1 MPFRLLAVGD
11 MHLGRRPSRLPGEL
25 AGRSRELGP
34 AGAWASVV
42 EEAINAGVD
51 AVALA
56 GDVVEQETDFFE
68 AYREL
73 HRGVDGLTAA
83 GIRVL
88 GVVGNHDVAVL
99 PRLAEQIEVF
109 ELLGRGGQWQA
120 VQLEGNGEAVTLWG
134 WSFPRARVMESP
146 LAGVQFKRGPGPNL
160 GLLHCDRDQAGSPYA
175 PVSTHDL
182 DAAGLDGWLLGHI
195 HQPDTLTVQ
204 QLSGYLGS
212 VTGMDPG
219 EHGARGPWL
228 ITVDSGRIREVE
240 QWVLAPLRWE
250 RLEVDIEGMSRAEEA
265 RERLLDRL
273 RELDTE
279 VVAARRPANAVG
291 LCVRLT
297 GRSPFGE
304 ASVALFSEQDREHL
318 YDGEGGTHY
327 FVERVENATRPE
339 IPLDELA
346 ERGDPA
352 GLLAR
357 RLLVLEREVDDADR
371 RALVAE
377 ARGKLEAR
385 TREEQWSGLRVQS
398 PDDGATVEL
407 LQRSGMR
414 MLERLLAQR
423 EADA

>member
-25 AGRSRELGP
+25 TGHSGKLGP
-34 AGAWASVV
+34 AGAWARVV
-42 EEAINAGVD
+42 EEAIETRVD

-56 GDVVEQETDFFE
+56 GDVVEQENDFFE

-73 HRGVDGLTAA
+73 HRGVGRLTAA

-88 GVVGNHDVAVL
+88 GVIGNHDVAVL
-99 PRLAEQIEVF
+99 PRLAEQIEAF

-120 VQLEGNGEAVTLWG
+120 AQLESNGEAVTLWG

-146 LAGVQFKRGPGPNL
+146 LAGAQFERGPGANL
-160 GLLHCDRDQAGSPYA
+160 GLLHCDRTQKGSSYA
-175 PVSTHDL
+175 PVSSHEL

-195 HQPDTLTVQ
+195 HQPDALTVQ

-212 VTGMDPG
+212 ATGMGPD

-228 ITVDSGRIREVE
+228 VTVDGGRIRGVE

-250 RLEVDIEGMSRAEEA
+250 RLEVDIEGMSRPEEA
-265 RERLLDRL
+265 RGRLLDCL
-273 RELDTE
+273 RELD
-279 VVAARRPANAVG
+279 VAVAAARRPADAVG
-291 LCVRLT
+291 LRVRFT
-297 GRSPFGE
+297 GCNGLGE
-304 ASVALFSEQDREHL
+304 ASVALFSEQDREQL
-318 YDGEGGTHY
+318 YDGKGGTHY
-327 FVERVENATRPE
+327 FIERLENATRPE

-346 ERGDPA
+346 GRSDPA

-357 RLLVLEREVDDADR
+357 RLLLLERPVDDSER

-377 ARGKLEAR
+377 ARRKLEAR
-385 TREEQWSGLRVQS
+385 AREEWWSGLRVQP
-398 PDDGATVEL
+398 PDDEASAEW

-414 MLERLLAQR
+414 LLERLQAQL

>member
-11 MHLGRRPSRLPGEL
+11 LHLGRRPSRLPGEL
-25 AGRSRELGP
+25 TGQSRELGP
-34 AGAWASVV
+34 AGAWARVL
-42 EEAINAGVD
+42 EEAIETGVD

-56 GDVVEQETDFFE
+56 GDVVEQENDFFE

-73 HRGVDGLTAA
+73 YRGVNRLTAA

-88 GVVGNHDVAVL
+88 GVVGNHDMAVL
-99 PRLAEQIEVF
+99 PRLANQIEAF

-120 VQLEGNGEAVTLWG
+120 AQLEANGEAVTLWG
-134 WSFPRARVMESP
+134 WSFPKARVMESP
-146 LAGVQFKRGPGPNL
+146 SAGAQFERGPGANI
-160 GLLHCDRDQAGSPYA
+160 GLLHCDRTQRGSSYA
-175 PVSTHDL
+175 PVSNHEL

-212 VTGMDPG
+212 ATGMDPG

-228 ITVDSGRIREVE
+228 ITVDGGRIQAVE

-250 RLEVDIEGMSRAEEA
+250 RVEVDIEGMSQPEEA
-265 RERLLDRL
+265 RDRLLDRL
-273 RELDTE
+273 RELDTA
-279 VVAARRPANAVG
+279 VAAARRPADAVG
-291 LCVRLT
+291 LRVRFT
-297 GRSPFGE
+297 GRNRLGE
-304 ASVALFSEQDREHL
+304 AVVALFSEQDRDHL

-327 FVERVENATRPE
+327 FIERVENATRPE

-346 ERGDPA
+346 GRSDPA

-357 RLLVLEREVDDADR
+357 RLLLLERPVDDSER

-377 ARGKLEAR
+377 ARRKLEAR
-385 TREEQWSGLRVQS
+385 AREERWSGLHVQL
-398 PDDGATVEL
+398 PDDDATAEW

-414 MLERLLAQR
+414 LLERLLAQR